1 MKGVRQIKGLDNYFI
16 NHLGQVYKVTGDKC
30 KEVGTYYHKASKF
43 VRANVYINGKGTLI
57 TVHMEVYRAFK
68 GEPVGEVVFL
78 DGDKNNCRL
87 DNLID
92 SQDLVDFYV
101 QNNYA
106 KIPHSV
112 RHIEG
117 YSNYVI
123 NSFGEVYKVGKDKLV
138 RVAENIDK
146 GFLRVNLRENG
157 KSSTGRIHTLVYR
170 AFKGDFTGEND
181 GKMIFLDGNRVNCD
195 INNLV
200 TTQELVDFYLKNK

>member
-1 MKGVRQIKGLDNYFI
+1 MKQLRQIERAKGFYVNE
-16 NHLGQVYKVTGDKC
+16 LGEVYKFANGWY
-30 KEVGTYYHKASKF
+30 KEVGTYFHKASKF
-43 VRANVYINGKGTLI
+43 VRANVKIDGKATLI
-57 TVHMEVYRAFK
+57 TVHMEVYKAFK

-101 QNNYA
+101 QNNHV
-106 KIPHSV
+106 KIPHGV
-112 RHIEG
+112 RRIEG

-181 GKMIFLDGNRVNCD
+181 GKMIFLDGNRMNCD